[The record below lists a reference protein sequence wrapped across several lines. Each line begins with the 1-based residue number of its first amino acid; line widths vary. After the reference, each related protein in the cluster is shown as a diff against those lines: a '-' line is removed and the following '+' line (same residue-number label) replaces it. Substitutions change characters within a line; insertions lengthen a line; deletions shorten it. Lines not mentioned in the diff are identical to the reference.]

1 MENNTTFAHPKTM
14 NGSGRSVTAL
24 AVLPQGS
31 IIVLIIFICFVIAI
45 SVLGNTLVLYTLH
58 KAKLV
63 GSVSSHLVVN
73 LAVIDISI
81 SMLIL
86 PTVITVLV
94 RRGWT
99 MGNKLCITAAFVD
112 SLLTKAQVMA
122 LLIIGINRYI
132 AVHHPNLYT
141 SRKNRTI
148 SKWIVT
154 AAWVYSV
161 LWSIPPVLG
170 WGRYAYTRDTL
181 FCQLDWKAGTSF
193 SIPHFL
199 LSFIAPGFAGLV
211 LYICVLRGVFKH
223 VRQVTFNLER
233 SNTVEMDTR
242 RVGIATMVD
251 NSTVK
256 VSVLQVFKTVVHI
269 FNFHRPGTDMFRYRP
284 LHTCKVAVQFSLHL
298 GIA

>member
-1 MENNTTFAHPKTM
+1 MENNSTFANQKIM
-14 NGSGRSVTAL
+14 NASGKSVTAL

-31 IIVLIIFICFVIAI
+31 IIVLIIFICLVIVI

-73 LAVIDISI
+73 LAIIDISI
-81 SMLIL
+81 SILIL
-86 PTVITVLV
+86 PTVITVLA

-99 MGNKLCITAAFVD
+99 MGNKFCIAAAFID

-148 SKWIVT
+148 SKLIVT
-154 AAWVYSV
+154 GAWAYSV
-161 LWSIPPVLG
+161 LWSIPPVFG
-170 WGRYAYTRDTL
+170 WGRYAYARNTL
-181 FCQLDWKAGTSF
+181 FCQLDWKAGLSF

-199 LSFIAPGFAGLV
+199 LSFIVPGVAGLV

-233 SNTVEMDTR
+233 SNTVEMETR
-242 RVGIATMVD
+242 RVATAAIVND
-251 NSTVK
+251 ATVK
-256 VSVLQVFKTVVHI
+256 VSKVLACAWQSSNEI
-269 FNFHRPGTDMFRYRP
+269 
-284 LHTCKVAVQFSLHL
+284 
-298 GIA
+298 